1 MWRRSGRRVRLAA
14 ATDIWCAKVKS
25 TCGGAVG
32 QSVGV
37 GRSPQW
43 HGLRAV
49 VGSRGR
55 GLSVLVWCVGTNG
68 LGELCSVRLA
78 ECVNG
83 TRGAV
88 GMCAGVRR
96 IRRTWKSVGS
106 ADRTSKNVATAGSR
120 GSRGDDRVC
129 CWEGLR
135 TLASMFAGAGGF
147 RLAAGGSKKSRLASR
162 VRRHER
168 AAEWS
173 ARHAAAGSYYR
184 QVGEARL
191 PGQMERTE
199 LTSR

>member
-1 MWRRSGRRVRLAA
+1 MWRLSGGRVWLSMVNF
-14 ATDIWCAKVKS
+14 WCAEVKP
-25 TCGGAVG
+25 TCGGAIG

-55 GLSVLVWCVGTNG
+55 GLRVLVWCVGTNG
-68 LGELCSVRLA
+68 LGEHRSVRLA
-78 ECVNG
+78 ECVNS

-96 IRRTWKSVGS
+96 IRRTWQSVGS

-120 GSRGDDRVC
+120 GSRGNDRVC

-147 RLAAGGSKKSRLASR
+147 RLAVGGSKNLDWHRGFVGTNGLRSGRRVTQQLAATIDKSAKLVSQGGWRGRS
-162 VRRHER
+162 
-168 AAEWS
+168 
-173 ARHAAAGSYYR
+173 
-184 QVGEARL
+184 
-191 PGQMERTE
+191 
-199 LTSR
+199 